1 MASTNRIQLMC
12 KSLCIGKSNQYVA
25 AVSVI
30 QSLLMAVESLSL
42 QLYCLGETGDDRSK
56 GSWLGEG
63 S

>member
-1 MASTNRIQLMC
+1 MC

-56 GSWLGEG
+56 GS
-63 S
+63 